1 MKERTDPSTARLA
14 WFVPLRLALYVI
26 LFLIVV
32 LWMGY
37 PGYLRVPFVVYS
49 ALTLLLT
56 LSLFFEPRVRLRA
69 ASGMVVTLQFLSE
82 ISIEAA
88 IILATGNVNSHFS
101 VLFVLTIVSAAL
113 VYRLVGTFLIASV
126 VSVSYCYI
134 IWVGLYDSGAAGATT
149 RVLETIFVV
158 RDSVFYA
165 IFLHILIFYLVAFM
179 SGYLADRF
187 RAEKQALAD
196 TSSELRRARLETDDI
211 LRNLNSGLLTID
223 AQGYVIY
230 FNQAAEKI
238 LGYHEEDVKG
248 ILCDEV
254 FAERMPELADSLR
267 DALRSL
273 KDQPRKE
280 ITITGTTGQSVPLG
294 LSTSVL
300 IEENGSPRG
309 VIAIFTDLTE
319 AKVLEAKVRAAD
331 RLAAVGELSASI
343 AHEIRNPLAAIS
355 GSVEVL
361 QHELQLKGPNDQL
374 MQLIVKESHRLSKI
388 LTDFLSYARI
398 GRPSYHKVDLYRVIY
413 EVIELVRHHD
423 SYRPEMD
430 IAVQGDEPVVYVV
443 GDADVF
449 KQLLLNLAINAIDA
463 FDGGEGRLVFRFVP
477 APSDGI
483 ISLSIEDD
491 GPGMPPAVRERIFE
505 PFYSTKKQGTGLGLS
520 IVHRICSMQKLDFNV
535 ESRPGAGTV
544 FTINFRRFATPASPP
559 VHTPDHLSAMV
570 RS

>member
-26 LFLIVV
+26 LFLVVV

-267 DALRSL
+267 DALRLL

-361 QHELQLKGPNDQL
+361 QHELQLKGSNDQL

-423 SYRPEMD
+423 SYRPDME
-430 IAVQGDEPVVYVV
+430 IAVQGEESVVYVV
-443 GDADVF
+443 GDADLF

-463 FDGGEGRLVFRFVP
+463 FDGGEGRLVFRFAS
-477 APSDGI
+477 APSDGVVC
-483 ISLSIEDD
+483 LSIEDN
-491 GPGMPPAVRERIFE
+491 GPGMTPAVRERIFE

-535 ESRPGAGTV
+535 ESRLGAGTV

-559 VHTPDHLSAMV
+559 VQTPDHLSAMV